1 MDERVTELESRVAFQ
16 DHTIQELNDVVTSHQ
31 QVIDNLIQELD
42 SLKQQVKNLAP
53 SLVID
58 ESEETPPPHY

>member
-1 MDERVTELESRVAFQ
+1 MDKRVTELENRVAFQ
-16 DHTIQELNDVVTSHQ
+16 DHTIQELNDVVTRQQ
-31 QVIDNLIQELD
+31 QVIDKLSLD
-42 SLKQQVKNLAP
+42 LDTLKNQVKNLTP

>member
-1 MDERVTELESRVAFQ
+1 MDERVTELENRVAFQ
-16 DHTIQELNDVVTSHQ
+16 DHTIQELNDVVTRQQ
-31 QVIDNLIQELD
+31 QVIDKLSLD
-42 SLKQQVKNLAP
+42 LDTLKDQVKNLAP